1 MLLCMCEHVHKGPVI
16 KIISQ
21 ENVKN
26 KQLERTGVKSTTT
39 WMFMVLYQG
48 EAHEELGTEI

>member
-26 KQLERTGVKSTTT
+26 KQLERTGSKSN
-39 WMFMVLYQG
+39 MDVYGSLPG
-48 EAHEELGTEI
+48 RSS

>member
-1 MLLCMCEHVHKGPVI
+1 MCEHVHKGPVI

-39 WMFMVLYQG
+39 WMFLVLYQG